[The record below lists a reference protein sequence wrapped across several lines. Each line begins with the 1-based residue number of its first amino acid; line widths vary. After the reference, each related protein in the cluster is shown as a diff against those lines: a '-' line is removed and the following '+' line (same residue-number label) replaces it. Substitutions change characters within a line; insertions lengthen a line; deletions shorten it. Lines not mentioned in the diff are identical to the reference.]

1 MKKIAFRLFFINL
14 PVPLLGALLSA
25 PHGSSFF
32 DPSPK
37 GSLDGEEAEGGAG
50 EPHASSVLTG
60 AEATAENIAHKK
72 DMDKSMFSIQAINS
86 IINI

>member
-1 MKKIAFRLFFINL
+1 M
-14 PVPLLGALLSA
+14 LGALLSA

-37 GSLDGEEAEGGAG
+37 GSLDGEEAEGGAV

-60 AEATAENIAHKK
+60 AEATAGNIEHKK
-72 DMDKSMFSIQAINS
+72 DMDKRMFSILIFF
-86 IINI
+86 